1 MPFHHI
7 QNLRNSTVLRIMVV
21 KIRISRFTTK
31 LQLKIGII
39 LFFSITKIW
48 SPDLLHIIFT
58 KEIIFEHR
66 HHRQKQTYCIISLYR
81 TPTLTNIRAK
91 KYKMPS
97 KKNKPAPCNFFNP
110 LPGNGFKD
118 KIFFYTK
125 NRMKVPVNRLFLTI
139 FAVIP
144 PTYSKAAIIL

>member
-1 MPFHHI
+1 MKDT
-7 QNLRNSTVLRIMVV
+7 NLSFIETVNDERKNLCNIEHTRHRSVSNFAINLVTGL
-21 KIRISRFTTK
+21 IAYN
-31 LQLKIGII
+31 
-39 LFFSITKIW
+39 
-48 SPDLLHIIFT
+48 FT

-91 KYKMPS
+91 
-97 KKNKPAPCNFFNP
+97 NTRC
-110 LPGNGFKD
+110 LPRKTSRHLVIFSTRSREKALKD

-144 PTYSKAAIIL
+144 PTYSKATIIL